1 MEDKIMQLQFFF
13 KPIILLVS
21 FNIITGCST
30 TPSFATLRPLHSKE
44 IIHIVSQD
52 SESINTHVDGS
63 ESINKGMASGFAG
76 GGQAGLEGGFEC
88 GPFFYICSPF
98 FAVVGA
104 TVGTVVGGAVGYA
117 EALSDKKAKQFNLI
131 LNSTFKEINIDKLLM
146 EQFSTKASKNWQIKE
161 QQFTATINIKID
173 ALYFT
178 QHIGD
183 ELVMMLSASIIVNY
197 RDLVENQNTK
207 RFIYPFKSA
216 KHHVDYWIEN
226 DGDNLHNE
234 IYSGLEYI
242 SSLMLDSLETPPT
255 IRPSAF

>member
-1 MEDKIMQLQFFF
+1 MQLQFFF

-30 TPSFATLRPLHSKE
+30 APSFATLRPLRSEE
-44 IIHIVSQD
+44 IIQIVSQKT
-52 SESINTHVDGS
+52 ESIDTQVDGS
-63 ESINKGMASGFAG
+63 ESINKGMALGFAG
-76 GGQAGLEGGFEC
+76 GAQAGIEGGLEC
-88 GPFFYICSPF
+88 GPFFIICSPF

-104 TVGTVVGGAVGYA
+104 TVGTVVGGAVGYV

-131 LNSTFKEINIDKLLM
+131 LTTTFKEINIEKFLM
-146 EQFSTKASKNWQIKE
+146 EQFSTKASKIWQVKE

-173 ALYFT
+173 ELYFT

-197 RDLVENQNTK
+197 PDLVENQNTK

-216 KHHVDYWIEN
+216 MHHVDYWIES
-226 DGDNLHNE
+226 DGYNLHNE
-234 IYSGLEYI
+234 IYSGLKYI

-255 IRPSAF
+255 IRPSAL